1 MWALKVRNGSPSG
14 LVLRGL
20 NERQRGYA
28 QVKRELWG
36 IILAV
41 KDDKDYL
48 IGNKVIIEM
57 DCLTILGM
65 ISTCATPNLAM
76 LRWIVYIKSLSPKIR
91 HIYEKDNSMDDM
103 LSRAWYDNEND
114 MVSEGRKL
122 GRTFSSRLGCR

>member
-1 MWALKVRNGSPSG
+1 MWALKVCNGSPSG